1 MTFFRGI
8 AFILPLA
15 LILLLLG
22 GSYDLLGGWN
32 QTDDAMGTVL
42 ILVLLSPMTALALLI
57 TEIVRCFKA
66 EKGERG
72 KAGLFVGLG
81 VLFLVEALAVDLY
94 FLSQLRM

>member
-1 MTFFRGI
+1 MTFFRSI
-8 AFILPLA
+8 AFLLPLV

-22 GSYDLLGGWN
+22 GSHDLLGGWN

-57 TEIVRCFKA
+57 TETVKCFKT
-66 EKGERG
+66 EKGRRG
-72 KAGLFVGLG
+72 KAFLFVGLG
-81 VLFLVEALAVDLY
+81 VIILVEALAVDLY